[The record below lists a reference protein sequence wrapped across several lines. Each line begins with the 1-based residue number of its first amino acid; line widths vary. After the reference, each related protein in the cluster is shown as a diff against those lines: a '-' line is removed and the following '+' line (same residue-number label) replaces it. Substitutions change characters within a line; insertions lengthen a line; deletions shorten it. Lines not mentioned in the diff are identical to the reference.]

1 MGTHAVESEKVLA
14 QLACER
20 LRAKAAPCLLIGG
33 LGFGFTLK
41 RVLELVAAGARVHVA
56 ELLPEVVAW
65 NREFLGAVNGKLL
78 DDPRVEIFVEDVFQ
92 VMARSAPGQ
101 YDAIIMDV
109 DNGPVAMVRDAN
121 ARLYKDAG
129 FEVILHA
136 LKPKGRVAFW
146 SASDDKPFVKRLT
159 KAGFNVKTIPAK
171 SHERAR
177 RFDHMIFV
185 GDRGMGGHGR

>member
-1 MGTHAVESEKVLA
+1 MGTSAVESEKVLA

-20 LRAKAAPCLLIGG
+20 LRAKTAPCLLIGG

-41 RVLELVAAGARVHVA
+41 RVLELVGPEARIHVV

-65 NREFLGAVNGKLL
+65 NREFLGDVNGKLL
-78 DDPRVEIFVEDVFQ
+78 DDPRVQIFVDDVFQ
-92 VMARSAPGQ
+92 VLARSTPDL

-109 DNGPVAMVRDAN
+109 DNGPIAMVRDAN
-121 ARLYKDAG
+121 ARLYRDTG
-129 FEVILHA
+129 FDVITRA

-146 SASDDKPFVKRLT
+146 SASDDKPFAKRLA
-159 KAGFNVKTIPAK
+159 KAGFTVKTVPAK

-177 RFDHMIFV
+177 RFDHLIFV
-185 GDRGMGGHGR
+185 ADRGSYPGK